1 MSAAEEKTLYDK
13 IKAFVM
19 ETIFPVCSETLRI
32 LPDSMILGVA
42 ILAGL
47 SMSKSMGVLLFS
59 MFEFMLI
66 QRVFSMI
73 IGGIAPVGAGQNAM
87 QGICQPGFIFP
98 NQMRIS
104 LVETIGVPSMF
115 PSPSMFF
122 LASILSYMLNSMQNF
137 GREIKSL
144 SGELKTRTNIAVVFS
159 FLFVLAMMMFRYSY
173 GCESF
178 GTLLLSLILGFIVG
192 SLVVHQNIA
201 LFGRDGVNVLNIP
214 MILSGLEKGK
224 PMYVCAPS
232 DI

>member
-1 MSAAEEKTLYDK
+1 MSAAEQKTLYDK
-13 IKAFVM
+13 IQEFMGK
-19 ETIFPVCSETLRI
+19 TIIPVCAESLRI
-32 LPDSMILGVA
+32 LPDSVVLGVA

-73 IGGIAPVGAGQNAM
+73 IGGIAPVGAGENAM
-87 QGICQPGFIFP
+87 QGVCQPGFIFP

-104 LVETIGVPSMF
+104 LIETIGVPSMF

-122 LASILSYMLNSMQNF
+122 LASILSYMLSSMQNF

-178 GTLLLSLILGFIVG
+178 GTLLLSLILGFIMG
-192 SLVVHQNIA
+192 SLVVQQNIL
-201 LFGRDGVNVLNIP
+201 LFGRDGINVLNIP
-214 MILSGLEKGK
+214 MILSGIEKGK

>member
-1 MSAAEEKTLYDK
+1 MSAAEQKTLFDK
-13 IKAFVM
+13 INDFVM
-19 ETIFPVCSETLRI
+19 NTIVPVCAESLRL
-32 LPDSMILGVA
+32 LPDSVILGVV

-59 MFEFMLI
+59 MFEFMLA
-66 QRVFSMI
+66 QRVLSMI
-73 IGGIAPVGAGQNAM
+73 VGGIAPVGAGENAM
-87 QGICQPGFIFP
+87 QAVCQPGFVFP
-98 NQMRIS
+98 NQLRIS
-104 LVETIGVPSMF
+104 LVETIGIPSMF

-122 LASILSYMLNSMQNF
+122 LASTLSYMLNSMQNF

-144 SGELKTRTNIAVVFS
+144 SGELRTRTNIAVVLS
-159 FLFVLAMMMFRYSY
+159 FLFVIAMMMFRYSY

-178 GTLLLSLILGFIVG
+178 GTLLLSVILGFIMG
-192 SLVVHQNIA
+192 ALVVQQNIA

-214 MILSGLEKGK
+214 MILSGMERGK

>member
-19 ETIFPVCSETLRI
+19 ETIFPVCSESLRI
-32 LPDSMILGVA
+32 LPDSMILGIA

-59 MFEFMLI
+59 MFEFMII

-73 IGGIAPVGAGQNAM
+73 IGGIAPVGAGENAT

-104 LVETIGVPSMF
+104 LIETIGVPSMF

-178 GTLLLSLILGFIVG
+178 GTLLLSLILGFIMG
-192 SLVVHQNIA
+192 SLVVQQNIL
-201 LFGRDGVNVLNIP
+201 LFGRDGINVLNIP

>member
-1 MSAAEEKTLYDK
+1 MSAAEQKTMYDK
-13 IKAFVM
+13 INSFVM
-19 ETIFPVCSETLRI
+19 ETIFPVCGESLRI
-32 LPDSMILGVA
+32 LPDSMVLGVA

-47 SMSKSMGVLLFS
+47 SMSKSMGVLLFT
-59 MFEFMLI
+59 MFEFMI
-66 QRVFSMI
+66 AQRVLSMI
-73 IGGIAPVGAGQNAM
+73 IGGISPVGAGENVL

-98 NQMRIS
+98 NKMRIS
-104 LVETIGVPSMF
+104 LIETVGVPSMF

-122 LASILSYMLNSMQNF
+122 LSATLSYMLNAMQNF

-144 SGELKTRTNIAVVFS
+144 SGELKTRTNIAMVLS
-159 FLFVLAMMMFRYSY
+159 CLFVLAMMTFRYSY

-178 GTLLLSLILGFIVG
+178 GTLLLSIILGFIMG
-192 SLVVHQNIA
+192 ALVVHQNIT

-214 MILSGLEKGK
+214 MILSGIEKGK

>member
-1 MSAAEEKTLYDK
+1 MSAASQPTLFNKIQDFVGKTL
-13 IKAFVM
+13 M
-19 ETIFPVCSETLRI
+19 PVCAESLRL
-32 LPDSMILGVA
+32 LPDSIVLGVA

-47 SMSKSMGVLLFS
+47 SMSKSMGVLLFT
-59 MFEFMLI
+59 MFEFMLT
-66 QRVFSMI
+66 QRVLSMI
-73 IGGIAPVGAGQNAM
+73 IGGIAPVGAAENAM
-87 QGICQPGFIFP
+87 QGVCQPGFVFP

-104 LVETIGVPSMF
+104 LVETIGTPSMF

-122 LASILSYMLNSMQNF
+122 LSAILSYMLTAMQNF
-137 GREIKSL
+137 GKEIKSL
-144 SGELKTRTNIAVVFS
+144 SGELKTRTNIAVGLS

-178 GTLLLSLILGFIVG
+178 GTLLLSIVLGFIMG

-201 LFGRDGVNVLNIP
+201 LFGRDGINVLNLP
-214 MILSGLEKGK
+214 MILSSMERGK

>member
-13 IKAFVM
+13 ILEFVM
-19 ETIFPVCSETLRI
+19 KTIVPVCSETLRI
-32 LPDSMILGVA
+32 LPDSMVLGVA

-47 SMSKSMGVLLFS
+47 SMSKSMGVLLFT

-66 QRVFSMI
+66 QRVLSMI
-73 IGGIAPVGAGQNAM
+73 IGGIAPVGAGENAM

-104 LVETIGVPSMF
+104 LIETIGVPSMF

-122 LASILSYMLNSMQNF
+122 LAATLSYMLNAMQNF

-159 FLFVLAMMMFRYSY
+159 FLFVVAMMMFRYSY

-178 GTLLLSLILGFIVG
+178 GTLMLSVILGFVLGALIVQ
-192 SLVVHQNIA
+192 QNVA

>member
-1 MSAAEEKTLYDK
+1 MSAAEERTLYDK

-19 ETIFPVCSETLRI
+19 ETIVPVCSESLRI

-73 IGGIAPVGAGQNAM
+73 VGGIAPVGAGENVM
-87 QGICQPGFIFP
+87 QGVCQPGFVFP

-104 LVETIGVPSMF
+104 LIETVGIPSMF

-173 GCESF
+173 VCESF
-178 GTLLLSLILGFIVG
+178 GTLLLSLILGFIIG
-192 SLVVHQNIA
+192 SLVVQQNIL
-201 LFGRDGVNVLNIP
+201 LFGRDGINVLNIP

>member
-1 MSAAEEKTLYDK
+1 MSAADQKTIFEKMK
-13 IKAFVM
+13 VFVM
-19 ETIFPVCSETLRI
+19 ETIFPVCSESLRL
-32 LPDSMILGVA
+32 LPDSMVLGVA

-47 SMSKSMGVLLFS
+47 SMSKSMGVLLFT

-87 QGICQPGFIFP
+87 QGICQSGFIFP

-104 LVETIGVPSMF
+104 LIETIGIPSMF
-115 PSPSMFF
+115 PSPTIFF
-122 LASILSYMLNSMQNF
+122 LSATLSYMLSAMQNF

-144 SGELKTRTNIAVVFS
+144 SGELKTRTNIAIALS

-178 GTLLLSLILGFIVG
+178 GTLLLSIILGFITG
-192 SLVVHQNIA
+192 SLIVHQNIV

-214 MILSGLEKGK
+214 MILSSIEKGK

>member
-1 MSAAEEKTLYDK
+1 MSAAEQKTLYDK
-13 IKAFVM
+13 INAFVM
-19 ETIFPVCSETLRI
+19 ETIFPVCSESLRI

-59 MFEFMLI
+59 MVEFMLI

-122 LASILSYMLNSMQNF
+122 LASILSYMLSSMQNF

-201 LFGRDGVNVLNIP
+201 LFGRDGINVLNIP
-214 MILSGLEKGK
+214 MILSSLEKGK

>member
-1 MSAAEEKTLYDK
+1 MSAAEQKTLYDK

-19 ETIFPVCSETLRI
+19 ETIFPVCSESLRI
-32 LPDSMILGVA
+32 LPDSVILGVA

-59 MFEFMLI
+59 MVEFMLI

-73 IGGIAPVGAGQNAM
+73 IGGIAPVGAGENAM

-122 LASILSYMLNSMQNF
+122 LASILSYMLSSMQNF

-178 GTLLLSLILGFIVG
+178 GTLLLSLILGFIIG

-201 LFGRDGVNVLNIP
+201 LFGRDGINVLNIP

>member
-201 LFGRDGVNVLNIP
+201 LFGRDGINVLNIP

>member
-1 MSAAEEKTLYDK
+1 MSAAEQKTLFDK
-13 IKAFVM
+13 INAFVM
-19 ETIFPVCSETLRI
+19 ETLFPVCAESLRI
-32 LPDSMILGVA
+32 LPDSMVLGVA

-59 MFEFMLI
+59 LFEFMLS
-66 QRVFSMI
+66 QRVLSMI
-73 IGGIAPVGAGQNAM
+73 VGGIAPVGAGDNAL

-104 LVETIGVPSMF
+104 LIETVGVPSMF

-122 LASILSYMLNSMQNF
+122 LAATLSYMLNAMQNF

-144 SGELKTRTNIAVVFS
+144 SGELKTRTNIAMVLS
-159 FLFVLAMMMFRYSY
+159 CLFILAMMMFRYSY

-178 GTLLLSLILGFIVG
+178 GTLFLSIILGFIMG
-192 SLVVHQNIA
+192 ALVVHQNIA
-201 LFGRDGVNVLNIP
+201 LFGRDGVNILNIP
-214 MILSGLEKGK
+214 MILSGIEKGK

>member
-1 MSAAEEKTLYDK
+1 MSAAEQKTLYDK
-13 IKAFVM
+13 IQEFMGK
-19 ETIFPVCSETLRI
+19 TIIPVCAESLRI
-32 LPDSMILGVA
+32 LPDSVVLGVA

-73 IGGIAPVGAGQNAM
+73 IGGIAPVGAGENAM
-87 QGICQPGFIFP
+87 QGVCQPGFIFP

-104 LVETIGVPSMF
+104 LIETIGVPSMF

-122 LASILSYMLNSMQNF
+122 LASILSYMLSSMQNF

-178 GTLLLSLILGFIVG
+178 GTLLLSLVLGFIIG
-192 SLVVHQNIA
+192 SFVVQQNIL
-201 LFGRDGVNVLNIP
+201 LFGRDGINVLNIP
-214 MILSGLEKGK
+214 MILSGIEKGK

>member
-1 MSAAEEKTLYDK
+1 
-13 IKAFVM
+13 
-19 ETIFPVCSETLRI
+19 
-32 LPDSMILGVA
+32 
-42 ILAGL
+42 
-47 SMSKSMGVLLFS
+47 
-59 MFEFMLI
+59 
-66 QRVFSMI
+66 
-73 IGGIAPVGAGQNAM
+73 
-87 QGICQPGFIFP
+87 
-98 NQMRIS
+98 
-104 LVETIGVPSMF
+104 
-115 PSPSMFF
+115 MFF

-201 LFGRDGVNVLNIP
+201 LFGRDGINVLNIP

>member
-1 MSAAEEKTLYDK
+1 MSAAEERTLYDK

-19 ETIFPVCSETLRI
+19 ETIVPVCSESLRI

-73 IGGIAPVGAGQNAM
+73 VGGIAPVGAGENVM
-87 QGICQPGFIFP
+87 QAVCQPGFVFP

-104 LVETIGVPSMF
+104 LIETVGIPSMF

-178 GTLLLSLILGFIVG
+178 GTLLLSLILGFIIG
-192 SLVVHQNIA
+192 SLVVQQNIL
-201 LFGRDGVNVLNIP
+201 LFGRDGINVLNIP

>member
-1 MSAAEEKTLYDK
+1 MSAAEQKTLFDK
-13 IKAFVM
+13 INEFVM
-19 ETIFPVCSETLRI
+19 KTIVPVCAESLRL
-32 LPDSMILGVA
+32 LPDSVILGVV

-59 MFEFMLI
+59 MFEFMLA
-66 QRVFSMI
+66 QRVLSMI
-73 IGGIAPVGAGQNAM
+73 VGGIAPVGAGDNAM
-87 QGICQPGFIFP
+87 QPICQPGFVFP
-98 NQMRIS
+98 NQIRIS
-104 LVETIGVPSMF
+104 LLETIGIPSMF

-122 LASILSYMLNSMQNF
+122 LASTLSYMLNSMQNF

-144 SGELKTRTNIAVVFS
+144 SGELRTRTNIAVVLS
-159 FLFVLAMMMFRYSY
+159 FLFVMAMMMFRYSY

-178 GTLLLSLILGFIVG
+178 GTLLLSVILGFIMG
-192 SLVVHQNIA
+192 ALVVQQNIA

-214 MILSGLEKGK
+214 MILSGMERGK

>member
-1 MSAAEEKTLYDK
+1 MSAAQQKTLFDK
-13 IKAFVM
+13 INSFVM
-19 ETIFPVCSETLRI
+19 ETIFPVSVEGLRI
-32 LPDSMILGVA
+32 LPDSMVLGVA

-59 MFEFMLI
+59 LFEFMLS
-66 QRVFSMI
+66 QRVLSMI
-73 IGGIAPVGAGQNAM
+73 IGGIAPVGAGDNAL

-104 LVETIGVPSMF
+104 LIETIGIPSMF

-122 LASILSYMLNSMQNF
+122 LAATLSYMLNAMQNF

-144 SGELKTRTNIAVVFS
+144 SGELKTRTNFAMVLS
-159 FLFVLAMMMFRYSY
+159 CLFVLAMMMFRYSY

-178 GTLLLSLILGFIVG
+178 GTLLLSIILGFIMG
-192 SLVVHQNIA
+192 ALVVHQNIA

-214 MILSGLEKGK
+214 MILSGMERGK

>member
-1 MSAAEEKTLYDK
+1 MSTAEEKTLYDK

-19 ETIFPVCSETLRI
+19 ETIFPVCSESLRI
-32 LPDSMILGVA
+32 LPDSMILGIA

-59 MFEFMLI
+59 MFEFMII

-73 IGGIAPVGAGQNAM
+73 IGGIAPVGAGENAT

-104 LVETIGVPSMF
+104 LIETIGVPSMF

-178 GTLLLSLILGFIVG
+178 GTLLLSLILGFIMG
-192 SLVVHQNIA
+192 SLVVQQNIL
-201 LFGRDGVNVLNIP
+201 LFGRDGINVLNIP

>member
-1 MSAAEEKTLYDK
+1 MSAAEQKTLYDK

-32 LPDSMILGVA
+32 LPDSVILGVA

-59 MFEFMLI
+59 MVEFMLI

-73 IGGIAPVGAGQNAM
+73 IGGIAPVGAGENAM

-122 LASILSYMLNSMQNF
+122 LASILSYMLSSMQNF

-201 LFGRDGVNVLNIP
+201 LFGRDGINVLNIP
-214 MILSGLEKGK
+214 MILSSIEKGK

>member
-1 MSAAEEKTLYDK
+1 MSAAEQKTLFDK
-13 IKAFVM
+13 INEFVM
-19 ETIFPVCSETLRI
+19 KTIVPVCAESLRL
-32 LPDSMILGVA
+32 LPDSVILGVV

-59 MFEFMLI
+59 MFEFMLA
-66 QRVFSMI
+66 QRVLSMI
-73 IGGIAPVGAGQNAM
+73 VGGIAPVGAGDNAM
-87 QGICQPGFIFP
+87 QPICQPGFIFP
-98 NQMRIS
+98 NQIRIS
-104 LVETIGVPSMF
+104 LLETIGIPSMF

-122 LASILSYMLNSMQNF
+122 LASTLSYMLNSMQNF

-144 SGELKTRTNIAVVFS
+144 SGELRTRTNIAVVLS
-159 FLFVLAMMMFRYSY
+159 FLFVMAMMMFRYSY

-178 GTLLLSLILGFIVG
+178 GTLLLSVILGFIMG
-192 SLVVHQNIA
+192 ALVVQQNIA

-214 MILSGLEKGK
+214 MILSGMERGK

>member
-1 MSAAEEKTLYDK
+1 MSAAEQKTLFDK
-13 IKAFVM
+13 INAFLM
-19 ETIFPVCSETLRI
+19 ETILPVSVESLRI
-32 LPDSMILGVA
+32 LPDSMVLGVA

-59 MFEFMLI
+59 LFEFMLS
-66 QRVFSMI
+66 QRILSMI
-73 IGGIAPVGAGQNAM
+73 VGGIAPVGAGENAL
-87 QGICQPGFIFP
+87 QGVCQPGFIFP

-104 LVETIGVPSMF
+104 LIETIGIPSMF

-122 LASILSYMLNSMQNF
+122 LAATLSYMLNAMQNF

-144 SGELKTRTNIAVVFS
+144 SGELKTRTNIAMVLS
-159 FLFVLAMMMFRYSY
+159 CLFILAMMMFRYSY

-178 GTLLLSLILGFIVG
+178 GTLLLSIILGFIMG
-192 SLVVHQNIA
+192 ALVVHQNIA

-214 MILSGLEKGK
+214 MILSGMEKGK

>member
-1 MSAAEEKTLYDK
+1 MSAAEQKTLFVK
-13 IKAFVM
+13 IQDFLMKSV
-19 ETIFPVCSETLRI
+19 IPVCTESLRL
-32 LPDSMILGVA
+32 LPDSMVLGVA

-47 SMSKSMGVLLFS
+47 SMSKSMSVLLFT
-59 MFEFMLI
+59 MFEFMLT
-66 QRVFSMI
+66 QRVLSMI
-73 IGGIAPVGAGQNAM
+73 IGGIAPVGAGENAL

-104 LVETIGVPSMF
+104 LLETIGTPSMF

-122 LASILSYMLNSMQNF
+122 LSAILSYMLTAMQNF

-144 SGELKTRTNIAVVFS
+144 SGELRTRTNVAIVLS
-159 FLFVLAMMMFRYSY
+159 CLFVLAMMMFRYSY

-178 GTLLLSLILGFIVG
+178 GTLLLSIILGFIMG
-192 SLVVHQNIA
+192 SLVVYQNIA
-201 LFGRDGVNVLNIP
+201 LFGREGVNVLNIP
-214 MILSGLEKGK
+214 MILSNMEKGK

>member
-1 MSAAEEKTLYDK
+1 MSAAEQKTLFNK
-13 IKAFVM
+13 IQEFVM
-19 ETIFPVCSETLRI
+19 GNLFPVCRETLRI
-32 LPDSMILGVA
+32 LPDSMVLGVA

-59 MFEFMLI
+59 LFEFMLS
-66 QRVFSMI
+66 QRVLSMI
-73 IGGIAPVGAGQNAM
+73 VGGIAPVGAGDNAL

-104 LVETIGVPSMF
+104 IIETIGIPSMF

-122 LASILSYMLNSMQNF
+122 LAATLSYMLNAMQNF

-144 SGELKTRTNIAVVFS
+144 SGELKTRTNFAMVLS
-159 FLFVLAMMMFRYSY
+159 CLFVLAMMMFRYSY

-178 GTLLLSLILGFIVG
+178 GTLLLSVILGFIMG
-192 SLVVHQNIA
+192 ALVVHQNIA
-201 LFGRDGVNVLNIP
+201 LFGRDGVNILNIP
-214 MILSGLEKGK
+214 MILSGMERGK

>member
-1 MSAAEEKTLYDK
+1 MSAAEQKTLFDK
-13 IKAFVM
+13 IQEFVM
-19 ETIFPVCSETLRI
+19 KTIVPVCGESLRI
-32 LPDSMILGVA
+32 LPDSMVLGVA

-47 SMSKSMGVLLFS
+47 SMSKSMGVLLFT
-59 MFEFMLI
+59 MFEIMLS
-66 QRVFSMI
+66 QRVLSMI
-73 IGGIAPVGAGQNAM
+73 IGGIAPVGAGENVLQP
-87 QGICQPGFIFP
+87 ICQPGFIFP

-104 LVETIGVPSMF
+104 LVETIGIPSMF

-122 LASILSYMLNSMQNF
+122 LAATLSYMINAMQNF

-144 SGELKTRTNIAVVFS
+144 SGELKTRTNIAIVLS

-178 GTLLLSLILGFIVG
+178 GTLLLSVVLGFILG
-192 SLVVHQNIA
+192 ALIVHQNIA
-201 LFGRDGVNVLNIP
+201 LFGRDGVNVLNLP
-214 MILSGLEKGK
+214 MILSGMEKGK

>member
-1 MSAAEEKTLYDK
+1 
-13 IKAFVM
+13 M
-19 ETIFPVCSETLRI
+19 ETILPVSVESLRI
-32 LPDSMILGVA
+32 LPDSMVLGVA

-59 MFEFMLI
+59 LFEFMLS
-66 QRVFSMI
+66 QRILSMI
-73 IGGIAPVGAGQNAM
+73 VGGIAPVGAGENAL
-87 QGICQPGFIFP
+87 QGVCQPGFIFP

-104 LVETIGVPSMF
+104 LIETIGIPSMF

-122 LASILSYMLNSMQNF
+122 LAATLSYMLNAMQNF

-144 SGELKTRTNIAVVFS
+144 SGELKTRTNIAMVLS
-159 FLFVLAMMMFRYSY
+159 CLFILAMMMFRYSY

-178 GTLLLSLILGFIVG
+178 GTLLLSIILGFIMG
-192 SLVVHQNIA
+192 ALVVHQNIA

-214 MILSGLEKGK
+214 MILSGMEKGK

>member
-19 ETIFPVCSETLRI
+19 ETIFPVCSESLRI

-104 LVETIGVPSMF
+104 LVVTIGVPSMF

-178 GTLLLSLILGFIVG
+178 GTLLLSLILGFIMG
-192 SLVVHQNIA
+192 SLVVQQNIL
-201 LFGRDGVNVLNIP
+201 LFGRDGINVLNIP
-214 MILSGLEKGK
+214 IILSGLEKGK

>member
-1 MSAAEEKTLYDK
+1 MSAAEGKTLFDK
-13 IKAFVM
+13 IQEFVM
-19 ETIFPVCSETLRI
+19 DSLFPVCIETLRI
-32 LPDSMILGVA
+32 LPDSMVLGVA

-47 SMSKSMGVLLFS
+47 SMSKSMGVLLFTL
-59 MFEFMLI
+59 FEFMLS
-66 QRVFSMI
+66 QRVLSMI
-73 IGGIAPVGAGQNAM
+73 VGGIAPVGAGVGALQPV
-87 QGICQPGFIFP
+87 CQPGFIFP

-104 LVETIGVPSMF
+104 LIETIGIPSMF

-122 LASILSYMLNSMQNF
+122 LAATLSYMLNAMQNF

-144 SGELKTRTNIAVVFS
+144 SGELKTRTNFAMVLS
-159 FLFVLAMMMFRYSY
+159 SLFILAMMMFRYSY

-178 GTLLLSLILGFIVG
+178 GTLLLSIILGFIMG
-192 SLVVHQNIA
+192 ALVVHQNIA

-214 MILSGLEKGK
+214 MILSGMEKGK

>member
-1 MSAAEEKTLYDK
+1 MSAANEPTLFDK
-13 IKAFVM
+13 IKAFVT
-19 ETIFPVCSETLRI
+19 ETIVPVSVESLRI
-32 LPDSMILGVA
+32 LPDSMVLGVA

-59 MFEFMLI
+59 LFEFMLS
-66 QRVFSMI
+66 QRVLSMI
-73 IGGIAPVGAGQNAM
+73 IGGIAPVGAGANVLQAV
-87 QGICQPGFIFP
+87 CQPGFIFP

-104 LVETIGVPSMF
+104 LIETIGVPSMF

-122 LASILSYMLNSMQNF
+122 LAATLSYMLNAMQNF

-144 SGELKTRTNIAVVFS
+144 SGELKTRTNIAMVLS
-159 FLFVLAMMMFRYSY
+159 CLFVLAMMMFRYSY

-178 GTLLLSLILGFIVG
+178 GTLLLSIILGFIMG
-192 SLVVHQNIA
+192 ALVVHQNIA

-214 MILSGLEKGK
+214 MILSGIEKGK

>member
-1 MSAAEEKTLYDK
+1 MSAAEQKTLYEK
-13 IKAFVM
+13 IQEFVM
-19 ETIFPVCSETLRI
+19 NTIVPVCAESLRL

-42 ILAGL
+42 ILAAL
-47 SMSKSMGVLLFS
+47 SMTKSMGVLLFS
-59 MFEFMLI
+59 MFEFMLV
-66 QRVFSMI
+66 QRLLSMI
-73 IGGIAPVGAGQNAM
+73 IGGIAPVGAGDNAT
-87 QGICQPGFIFP
+87 QGVCQPGFIFP

-104 LVETIGVPSMF
+104 LIESIGVPSMF

-122 LASILSYMLNSMQNF
+122 LASVLSYMMNSMQNF

-144 SGELKTRTNIAVVFS
+144 SGELKTRTNIAVVLS

-178 GTLLLSLILGFIVG
+178 GTLLLSIILGFIMG
-192 SLVVHQNIA
+192 ALVVHQNIA
-201 LFGRDGVNVLNIP
+201 FFGRDGINVLNIP
-214 MILSGLEKGK
+214 MILSGMERGK